1 MGYFNP
7 EKSPNNFSFIM
18 GQIKKSPTLLIN
30 EKVKTMWQQGEDILH
45 AAFGESRFPVHPDL
59 SKALDNGKSNRSY
72 LSSLGTDRLRSKI
85 ADYYTKKLGKE
96 ISYDQVIVGVGSKSL
111 LYSIIKAID
120 GDLLLPKPS
129 WVSYSSIAT
138 MCNKDITRFDLDKD
152 NEYKINIDS
161 LNNAYNSEKKSGE
174 KPSMLILNSPNNP
187 VGNSFDRSDIELV
200 AKWAQINNIT
210 VLSDEIYG
218 LITFKDNIH
227 HTPLSYYPDKT
238 IIFSGLSKH
247 LSLGGWRLGISILP
261 RNSFGKRL
269 ISKFESIAGSIWSCV
284 PAPFQIVGETAFSD
298 NKSIENYIN
307 VCANIHRI
315 RTLFIY
321 DYFQDLGIDCPKPTG
336 GFYIYASF
344 KKWSD
349 QLSKKGII
357 SCTSLSE
364 YLLDKY
370 KIATLPG
377 SAFGD
382 EPENFCL
389 RISSS
394 YLDME
399 TDETAQKILNI
410 YNDGTDEESFIND
423 HHPRLKL
430 FLSKMNAFLN
440 TLHL

>member
-1 MGYFNP
+1 MD
-7 EKSPNNFSFIM
+7 
-18 GQIKKSPTLLIN
+18 QIKKSPTLLIN

-45 AAFGESRFPVHPDL
+45 AAFGESRFPVHHDL
-59 SKALDNGKSNRSY
+59 SKALDNGISNRSY
-72 LSSLGTDRLRSKI
+72 LSSLGTDRLRTKI
-85 ADYYTKKLGKE
+85 ADYYTKKLNKE

-138 MCNKDITRFDLDKD
+138 ICNKGITRFDLDKD
-152 NEYKINIDS
+152 NGYKLNIES
-161 LNNAYNSEKKSGE
+161 LNNAYSSAKKNGAN
-174 KPSMLILNSPNNP
+174 PSMMVLNSPNNP
-187 VGNSFDRSDIELV
+187 VGNSFSKSDIEL
-200 AKWAQINNIT
+200 AANWAQENDIT

-218 LITFKDNIH
+218 LITFKGNDH

-238 IIFSGLSKH
+238 IVFSGLSKH

-261 RNSFGKRL
+261 RNSYGEQL

-284 PAPFQIVGETAFSD
+284 PAPFQIVGETAFS
-298 NKSIENYIN
+298 NNESIENYIN
-307 VCANIHRI
+307 VCANIHKI

-321 DYFQDLGIDCPKPTG
+321 DHFQDLGIDCPRPTG

-344 KKWSD
+344 KKWSN

-364 YLLDKY
+364 YLLDRH

-382 EPENFCL
+382 DPENLCL

-399 TDETAQKILNI
+399 TDETAKKILDI
-410 YNDGTDEESFIND
+410 YNDGTDEKSFIND

-430 FLSKMNAFLN
+430 FLSKMNDFLN
-440 TLHL
+440 TIH

>member
-1 MGYFNP
+1 MD
-7 EKSPNNFSFIM
+7 
-18 GQIKKSPTLLIN
+18 QIKKSPTLLIN

-45 AAFGESRFPVHPDL
+45 AAFGESRFPVHHDL
-59 SKALDNGKSNRSY
+59 SKALDNGISNRSY
-72 LSSLGTDRLRSKI
+72 LSSLGTDRLRTKI
-85 ADYYTKKLGKE
+85 ADYYTKKLNKE

-138 MCNKDITRFDLDKD
+138 ICNKGITRFDLDKD
-152 NEYKINIDS
+152 NGYKLNIES
-161 LNNAYNSEKKSGE
+161 LNNAYSSAKKNGAN
-174 KPSMLILNSPNNP
+174 PSMLVLNSPNNP
-187 VGNSFDRSDIELV
+187 VGNSFSRSDIEL
-200 AKWAQINNIT
+200 AANWAQENDIT

-218 LITFKDNIH
+218 LITFKGNDH

-238 IIFSGLSKH
+238 IVFSGLSKH

-261 RNSFGKRL
+261 RNSYGEQL

-284 PAPFQIVGETAFSD
+284 PAPFQIVGETAFS
-298 NKSIENYIN
+298 NNESIENYIN
-307 VCANIHRI
+307 VCANIHEI

-321 DYFQDLGIDCPKPTG
+321 DHFQDLGIDCPRPTG

-344 KKWSD
+344 KKWSE

-364 YLLDKY
+364 YLLDKH

-382 EPENFCL
+382 DPENLCL

-399 TDETAQKILNI
+399 TDETAKKILDI
-410 YNDGTDEESFIND
+410 YNDGTDEKSFIND

-430 FLSKMNAFLN
+430 FLSKMNDFLN
-440 TLHL
+440 TIHQ

>member
-1 MGYFNP
+1 MD
-7 EKSPNNFSFIM
+7 
-18 GQIKKSPTLLIN
+18 QIKKSPTLLIN

-45 AAFGESRFPVHPDL
+45 AAFGESRFPVHHDL
-59 SKALDNGKSNRSY
+59 SKALDNGISNRSY
-72 LSSLGTDRLRSKI
+72 LSSLGTDRLRTKI
-85 ADYYTKKLGKE
+85 ADYYTKKLNKE

-138 MCNKDITRFDLDKD
+138 ICNKGITRFDLDKD
-152 NEYKINIDS
+152 NGYKLNIES
-161 LNNAYNSEKKSGE
+161 LNNAYSSAKKNGAN
-174 KPSMLILNSPNNP
+174 PSMLVLNSPNNP
-187 VGNSFDRSDIELV
+187 VGNSFSRSDIEL
-200 AKWAQINNIT
+200 AANWAQENDIT

-218 LITFKDNIH
+218 LITFKGNDH

-238 IIFSGLSKH
+238 IVFSGLSKH

-261 RNSFGKRL
+261 RNSYGEQL

-284 PAPFQIVGETAFSD
+284 PAPFQIVGETAFS
-298 NKSIENYIN
+298 NNESIENYIN
-307 VCANIHRI
+307 VCANIHKI

-321 DYFQDLGIDCPKPTG
+321 DHFQDLGIDCPRPTG

-344 KKWSD
+344 KKWSE

-364 YLLDKY
+364 YLLDRH

-382 EPENFCL
+382 DPENLCL

-399 TDETAQKILNI
+399 TDEAAKKILDI
-410 YNDGTDEESFIND
+410 YNDGADEKSFIND

-430 FLSKMNAFLN
+430 FLSKMNDFLN
-440 TLHL
+440 TIHQ

>member
-1 MGYFNP
+1 MD
-7 EKSPNNFSFIM
+7 
-18 GQIKKSPTLLIN
+18 QIKKSPTLLIN

-45 AAFGESRFPVHPDL
+45 AAFGESRFPVHHDL
-59 SKALDNGKSNRSY
+59 SKALDNGISNRSY
-72 LSSLGTDRLRSKI
+72 LSSLGTDRLRTKI
-85 ADYYTKKLGKE
+85 ADYYTKKLNKE

-111 LYSIIKAID
+111 LYSIVKAID

-138 MCNKDITRFDLDKD
+138 ICNKGITRFDLDKD
-152 NEYKINIDS
+152 NGYKLNIES
-161 LNNAYNSEKKSGE
+161 LNNAYSSAKKNGAN
-174 KPSMLILNSPNNP
+174 PSMLVLNSPNNP
-187 VGNSFDRSDIELV
+187 VGNSFSRSDIEL
-200 AKWAQINNIT
+200 AANWAQENDIT

-218 LITFKDNIH
+218 LITFKGNDH

-238 IIFSGLSKH
+238 IVFSGLSKH

-261 RNSFGKRL
+261 RNSYGEQL

-284 PAPFQIVGETAFSD
+284 PAPFQIVGETAFS
-298 NKSIENYIN
+298 NNESIENYIN
-307 VCANIHRI
+307 VCANIHKI

-321 DYFQDLGIDCPKPTG
+321 DHFQYLGIDCPRPTG

-344 KKWSD
+344 KKWSE

-364 YLLDKY
+364 YLLDRH

-382 EPENFCL
+382 DPENLCL

-399 TDETAQKILNI
+399 TDETAKKILDI
-410 YNDGTDEESFIND
+410 YNDGTDEKSFIND

-430 FLSKMNAFLN
+430 FLSKMNDFLN
-440 TLHL
+440 TIHQ

>member
-1 MGYFNP
+1 MN
-7 EKSPNNFSFIM
+7 
-18 GQIKKSPTLLIN
+18 QIKRSPTLLIN

-45 AAFGESRFPVHPDL
+45 AAFGESRFPVHHDL
-59 SKALDNGKSNRSY
+59 SKALDNGISNRSY
-72 LSSLGTDRLRSKI
+72 LSSLGTDRLRTKI
-85 ADYYTKKLGKE
+85 ADYYTKKLNKE

-138 MCNKDITRFDLDKD
+138 ICNKGITRFDLDKD
-152 NEYKINIDS
+152 NGYKLNIES
-161 LNNAYNSEKKSGE
+161 LNNAYSSAKKNGAN
-174 KPSMLILNSPNNP
+174 PSMLVLNSPNNP
-187 VGNSFDRSDIELV
+187 VGNSFSRSDIEL
-200 AKWAQINNIT
+200 AANWAQENDIT

-218 LITFKDNIH
+218 LITFKGNDH

-238 IIFSGLSKH
+238 IVFSGLSKH

-261 RNSFGKRL
+261 RNSFGEQL

-298 NKSIENYIN
+298 NESIENYIN
-307 VCANIHRI
+307 VCANIHEI

-321 DYFQDLGIDCPKPTG
+321 DHFQDLGIDCPRPTG

-344 KKWSD
+344 KKWSE

-364 YLLDKY
+364 YLLDKH

-382 EPENFCL
+382 DPENLCL

-399 TDETAQKILNI
+399 TDEAAKKILDI
-410 YNDGTDEESFIND
+410 YNDGADEKSFIND

-430 FLSKMNAFLN
+430 FLSKMNDLLN
-440 TLHL
+440 TIHQ